1 LLQKYSFANNR
12 KGKVMLSKLIS
23 RDPARALFGCLIV
36 VAGLFLAAP
45 SRRGVSASVG
55 EATVYKWNLGDH
67 AQPLLGLS
75 QDRLPPGF
83 AQSLTYPVQ
92 GACTA

>member
-1 LLQKYSFANNR
+1 
-12 KGKVMLSKLIS
+12 MSKLFR
-23 RDPARALFGCLIV
+23 RDTTIALAGSLIV
-36 VAGLFLAAP
+36 AAGMFLAEP
-45 SRRGVSASVG
+45 PRRASSASAG
-55 EATVYKWNLGDH
+55 ETPVYKWNVADK

-75 QDRLPPGF
+75 RDSLQAGF

>member
-1 LLQKYSFANNR
+1 
-12 KGKVMLSKLIS
+12 MSKLFR
-23 RDPARALFGCLIV
+23 RDPAMALAGSLIV
-36 VAGLFLAAP
+36 GLLLAEPPRRASSAPAGEETAYTWNVAD
-45 SRRGVSASVG
+45 
-55 EATVYKWNLGDH
+55 K

-75 QDRLPPGF
+75 RDRLQAGF

>member
-1 LLQKYSFANNR
+1 
-12 KGKVMLSKLIS
+12 MSKLFS
-23 RDPARALFGCLIV
+23 RDQAIALAGSLIV
-36 VAGLFLAAP
+36 IGLFLAAP
-45 SRRGVSASVG
+45 PRPASSASAG
-55 EATVYKWNLGDH
+55 EATVYKWNVTDK

-75 QDRLPPGF
+75 RDRLQPGF

>member
-1 LLQKYSFANNR
+1 
-12 KGKVMLSKLIS
+12 MSKLFR
-23 RDPARALFGCLIV
+23 RDPAMALAASLIA
-36 VAGLFLAAP
+36 VAGLLMAEP
-45 SRRGVSASVG
+45 PRRASSASAG
-55 EATVYKWNLGDH
+55 EATVYKWNVADK

-75 QDRLPPGF
+75 RDRLQAGF

>member
-1 LLQKYSFANNR
+1 
-12 KGKVMLSKLIS
+12 M
-23 RDPARALFGCLIV
+23 ALAGSLVV
-36 VAGLFLAAP
+36 VAGLFLAEP
-45 SRRGVSASVG
+45 PRGANSASAG
-55 EATVYKWNLGDH
+55 EALAYKWNVADN

-75 QDRLPPGF
+75 RDRLQAGF

>member
-1 LLQKYSFANNR
+1 
-12 KGKVMLSKLIS
+12 MSKLFR
-23 RDPARALFGCLIV
+23 RDPAVALAGSLIV
-36 VAGLFLAAP
+36 VAGLLLAEP
-45 SRRGVSASVG
+45 PRRASSASAG
-55 EATVYKWNLGDH
+55 EATIYKWNVTEK

-75 QDRLPPGF
+75 RDRLQAGF

>member
-1 LLQKYSFANNR
+1 MFMGITEGAKYMSTLFSRGSAMSLAGSF
-12 KGKVMLSKLIS
+12 M
-23 RDPARALFGCLIV
+23 IV
-36 VAGLFLAAP
+36 ASLFLAEPPRTA
-45 SRRGVSASVG
+45 RSASAG
-55 EATVYKWNLGDH
+55 EATGYKWNVSDN

-75 QDRLPPGF
+75 QDRLQPGF

>member
-1 LLQKYSFANNR
+1 LQKYVYAITERQGS
-12 KGKVMLSKLIS
+12 MSKLFR
-23 RDPARALFGCLIV
+23 RDPAMTLAASLIV
-36 VAGLFLAAP
+36 AAGLFLAEPPRPA
-45 SRRGVSASVG
+45 SSASAG
-55 EATVYKWNLGDH
+55 EATVYKWNVADK

-75 QDRLPPGF
+75 QDRLRPGF